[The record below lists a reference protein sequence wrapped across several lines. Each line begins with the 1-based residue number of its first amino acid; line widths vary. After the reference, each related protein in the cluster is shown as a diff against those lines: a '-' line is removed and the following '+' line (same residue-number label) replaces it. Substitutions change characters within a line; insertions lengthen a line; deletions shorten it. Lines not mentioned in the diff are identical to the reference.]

1 MESDGI
7 FEKRSLREMAKCRGF
22 SSKGS
27 GVMLWTSAGAF
38 GTATQ
43 DKCKATHASPGPIS
57 SLIEM
62 EHKFSVSRTKIL
74 LSRDDSWLM
83 VHHHFLRCPCSRDW
97 QVGPGS
103 PKCTAEIIH
112 SVSAASFLWCFYIL
126 RRTTSQKKKIE
137 KALDNWTNNWCPW
150 ASEGWKLA
158 HWWHPAINAI
168 HYEHLGATADLRR
181 IAFMDLNISS
191 AFRSFP

>member
-74 LSRDDSWLM
+74 LSWDDSWLM

-112 SVSAASFLWCFYIL
+112 SFSAASFLWCFYIL
-126 RRTTSQKKKIE
+126 RRTTSQKKIE

-150 ASEGWKLA
+150 VSGLEISALMTSCNKCNTLW
-158 HWWHPAINAI
+158 
-168 HYEHLGATADLRR
+168 TSRR
-181 IAFMDLNISS
+181 HCRSAQDRIYGLKYLISI
-191 AFRSFP
+191 